1 MFDMADHTKQ
11 GNYWKY
17 AVIGLV
23 TLFVAAMIVTLALA
37 SRRVSRVVDRDYY
50 VHGLDYQR
58 EGEQLA
64 NGVRLGW
71 RLETAYDDGIVRLKA
86 TDGAGLPVSGGRVA
100 LRNVDRSGTPK
111 GGSGSVTPGFTEESP
126 GVYSARIVSAHP
138 GDLRGQVMVS
148 RGNAAVAA
156 RLVLLR

>member
-1 MFDMADHTKQ
+1 MADHTKQ

-71 RLETAYDDGIVRLKA
+71 RLETAYADGIVRLRA
-86 TDGAGLPVSGGRVA
+86 TDGTGRPVSGGRVA

-111 GGSGSVTPGFTEESP
+111 GGGDSVTPGFTEEGP
-126 GVYSARIVSAHP
+126 GVYSARIASTHP

>member
-1 MFDMADHTKQ
+1 MSDHTASH
-11 GNYWKY
+11 GTCWKY

-23 TLFVAAMIVTLALA
+23 ALFAAAMIVSLSLA

-71 RLETAYDDGIVRLKA
+71 RLETAYADGIVTLRA
-86 TDGAGLPVSGGRVA
+86 TDGAGRPVSGGRVV
-100 LRNVDRSGTPK
+100 LRNVERGRTPQGESGFA
-111 GGSGSVTPGFTEESP
+111 TPGFTEESP
-126 GVYSARIVSAHP
+126 GVYRARFVFAHA

-148 RGNAAVAA
+148 RGNAAVAS
-156 RLVLLR
+156 RLVLLQ

>member
-1 MFDMADHTKQ
+1 MADHAKQ

-23 TLFVAAMIVTLALA
+23 ALFVAAMIVTLALA

-71 RLETAYDDGIVRLKA
+71 RLETAYDDGIVTLRA
-86 TDGAGLPVSGGRVA
+86 TDGAGRPVSGGRVT
-100 LRNVDRSGTPK
+100 LRNVVGGDTPQ
-111 GGSGSVTPGFTEESP
+111 GGSSSAMPGFTEESP
-126 GVYSARIVSAHP
+126 GVYSARIGSAHP